1 MSQFDIRNFVHL
13 LTLDGGTQLQDETSY
28 FCPVCNA
35 PNFKIKKSNGY
46 WSTFS
51 CDCALTES
59 GKRQIREKLSP
70 AIKPVR
76 GKDHRKWIYYDENGF
91 PLIQVNRTD
100 SGDGQ
105 RKFWQ
110 EPLVGREKPS
120 QLAKRVKPYKYKE
133 AKQELLNGHD
143 YVFWVEGES
152 CADALWRIGLPAISI
167 LGGSK
172 FDPNR
177 DINLFKPE
185 QIVLVP
191 DLDLVGIN
199 YMKKVAGFYK
209 GCKILHP
216 YPDSFRW
223 ENPPKDKGLDIADWL
238 GGGAKIGEIL
248 KQLETTTDAFITDAI
263 DLKDKLENGLKKI
276 DRLDPLVR
284 ACALVTLRNE
294 LKIGKEAFEKLINT
308 MVDFEESDM
317 PETFD
322 EIMAKKDQK
331 EPVIDDLLAVGLTL
345 ICGDGS
351 SGKSSFLYELVESIS
366 NGTTFA
372 GQFHTKQMNV
382 LVIQKDET
390 RDDFIVKSTRMD
402 LNPSRPHFRM
412 KWHFHP
418 LMIPELIRWVAEAG
432 TRVVV
437 LDSLF
442 KIAGSDKDILSP
454 EFGLFIYRLN
464 RIASKYN
471 LAIIMVHHLNR
482 NVQKGVVRTDITPD
496 DIFGSRYIF
505 NGSSDVW
512 GLLKNRV
519 EGSTDWKFTL
529 KSLKSRSQLIPEGER
544 YLFWG
549 NETDFR
555 FTFNKE
561 LQKEMVERKTK
572 KGQVLE
578 LINSIPD
585 ATFTPKQVGEEL
597 GITSNNAGNILQSL
611 HDAGKIGRKRATEI
625 ITGGNKPFLYYSL
638 KIVSF

>member
-1 MSQFDIRNFVHL
+1 MSKFDIRNFVHL
-13 LTLDGGTQLQDETSY
+13 LTLDGGCQTPDASY
-28 FCPVCNA
+28 FCPVCEA
-35 PNFKIKKSNGY
+35 PNFKIKHKNGY
-46 WSTFS
+46 WNTFS
-51 CDCALTES
+51 CDCAKTEA
-59 GKRQIREKLSP
+59 GKRLIRDKLSP

-76 GKDHRKWIYYDENGF
+76 GKSHRKWIYYDEFGF
-91 PLIQVNRTD
+91 PLIEVNRTD

-110 EPLVGREKPS
+110 EPLVEREKPS
-120 QLAKRVKPYKYKE
+120 QLSKRVKPYKYKE
-133 AKQELLNGHD
+133 ALEALLDGHD
-143 YVFWVEGES
+143 YIYWVEGES
-152 CADALWRIGLPAISI
+152 CADAFWRLGLPAISI

-172 FDPNR
+172 FDPER
-177 DINLFKPE
+177 DTKLFDPK

-216 YPDSFRW
+216 YPESHRW
-223 ENPPKDKGLDIADWL
+223 EKPPKEKGLDVADWI
-238 GGGAKIGEIL
+238 GGGAKVVDIQE
-248 KQLETTTDAFITDAI
+248 QLETTTDDFISDAI
-263 DLKDKLENGLKKI
+263 DLKEALEDGLRKI
-276 DRLDPLVR
+276 DKEDPLVR
-284 ACALVTLRNE
+284 ACSLVTLRRK
-294 LKIGKEAFEKLINT
+294 LQIGDTAFKALINT
-308 MVDFEESDM
+308 MIDFEESDM

-331 EPVIDDLLAVGLTL
+331 KPLIDDLLAVGLTL

-351 SGKSSFLYELVESIS
+351 SGKTSFLYELIESVS

-372 GQFHTKQMNV
+372 GQFNTKQMNT

-390 RDDFIVKSTRMD
+390 QDDFIVKSIRMD

-418 LMIPELIRWVAEAG
+418 LMIPELIRWVKEKD
-432 TRVVV
+432 TKVVV

-512 GLLKNRV
+512 GLHKNRV
-519 EGSTDWKFTL
+519 EGSTNWKFTL

-544 YLFWG
+544 YYFSG

-555 FTFNKE
+555 FTFSKE
-561 LQKEMVERKTK
+561 LQLEMVERKTQ
-572 KGQVLE
+572 KGKVLE

-585 ATFTPKQVGEEL
+585 ATFSPKQVGEEL
-597 GITSNNAGNILQSL
+597 GITPNNAGNILQSL
-611 HDAGKIGRKRATEI
+611 HDAGKVGRKRATEI

-638 KIVSF
+638 KSVSHF